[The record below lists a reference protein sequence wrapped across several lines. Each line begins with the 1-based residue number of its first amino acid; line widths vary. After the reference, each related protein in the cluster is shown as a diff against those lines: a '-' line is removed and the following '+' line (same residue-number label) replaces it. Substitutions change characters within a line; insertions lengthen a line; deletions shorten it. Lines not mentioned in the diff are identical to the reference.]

1 MAYLSLLLDLVLIGL
16 LATGISYAVRLT
28 RQLADMRASRSEMER
43 FVLEFNAT
51 VSRAEAGIKGLKNAS
66 RSAGDDLEKLIERG
80 QNLRDELH
88 FLIESADQIA
98 SRLSDKAAL
107 ATRGAAASEPSS
119 SSKTTTAKQ
128 AAQTSAMGS
137 SPEKSSFSLD
147 PASASAAERELLRVL
162 KKIG

>member
-1 MAYLSLLLDLVLIGL
+1 MAYVSLFLDFILIGL
-16 LATGISYAVRLT
+16 LVAGIAYAVKLT
-28 RQLADMRASRSEMER
+28 RQLAEMRASRAEMER

-51 VSRAEAGIKGLKNAS
+51 VMRAEAGIKGLKNAS

-98 SRLSDKAAL
+98 SRLSDKAST
-107 ATRGAAASEPSS
+107 ATRKAASPGSAPQVAPKGAVATEQAQ
-119 SSKTTTAKQ
+119 AK
-128 AAQTSAMGS
+128 G
-137 SPEKSSFSLD
+137 FSLD
-147 PASASAAERELLRVL
+147 SSAASAAERELLRVL